1 MKVLMFGW
9 EFPPH
14 ISGGLGTAC
23 YGIVTGLL
31 QQEVQVTFVVPKL
44 HGDENREAFRLV
56 NASEVLINP
65 AMPVVQKWVERL
77 QYVEAH
83 SPLAPYTIPEPEETG
98 HTKVEKTE
106 TAIHTEPSK
115 PQRFQMTGKY
125 GGELMQEVHKYAV
138 VASEI
143 ATTYDFDIIHA
154 HDWLA
159 YPAGVAAK
167 EASGKPF
174 VAHIHATEYDRSGE
188 NVNQAVFDI
197 EKEGMQQ
204 ADHVIAVSEYTRKI
218 VIDKYGISPHK
229 VSVVHNG
236 IIFKNNGNNS
246 HLSKGV
252 QEKVVTFM
260 GRITYQKGPE
270 YFVEAARK
278 VLDVIPDVRFV
289 MAGGGDMMPSMI
301 ELVAAL
307 KMSSRFHF
315 TGFLK
320 GTEVDQM
327 YAMSDVFVMP
337 SVSEPFGI
345 APLEAIQA
353 NVPVIISK
361 QSGVSEVLKNA
372 IKVDFWDVDAL
383 ADAIAAL
390 LQYNSLSGLF
400 RENGKVDIRELNW
413 EKSASGIKE
422 VYNQKLK
429 QHVSEINE

>member
-1 MKVLMFGW
+1 MFGW

-31 QQEVQVTFVVPKL
+31 QQGVQVTFVVPKL
-44 HGDENREAFRLV
+44 YGGENREAFRLV
-56 NASEVLINP
+56 SASDVLVNTAVPIT
-65 AMPVVQKWVERL
+65 QKWSERL
-77 QYVEAH
+77 QYIEAH
-83 SPLAPYTIPEPEETG
+83 SPLAPYAMLEPEEAG
-98 HTKVEKTE
+98 HAEAKEIKQQTISEGK
-106 TAIHTEPSK
+106 SRL
-115 PQRFQMTGKY
+115 QRFQMTGKY
-125 GGELMQEVHKYAV
+125 GSELMQEVHKYAV
-138 VASEI
+138 VASGI
-143 ATTYDFDIIHA
+143 AGTYEFDVIHA
-154 HDWLA
+154 HDWLTF
-159 YPAGVAAK
+159 PAGMAAK
-167 EASGKPF
+167 EASGRPF

-197 EKEGMQQ
+197 EKEGMER

-218 VIDKYGISPHK
+218 VIDKYGISPDK

-236 IIFKNNGNNS
+236 ITIKGPGS
-246 HLSKGV
+246 ARLSKGV

-270 YFVEAARK
+270 YFVKAARK

-289 MAGGGDMMPSMI
+289 MAGGGDKMNAMI
-301 ELVAAL
+301 DLVAEL

-315 TGFLK
+315 TGFLN
-320 GTEVDQM
+320 GPEVDEM

-400 RENGKVDIRELNW
+400 KENGKGDLKELNW
-413 EKSASGIKE
+413 KKSASGIKD
-422 VYNQKLK
+422 VYQKLNSY
-429 QHVSEINE
+429 VPEISQ